1 MIPGINPKQLKQA
14 MKQLGMKQEEIDAK
28 EVIIRTSEKQ
38 LVIKNPSVVRIN
50 MMGQDSFQVTG
61 EVNEESLEKWKKEDI
76 DMVSKQAGV
85 NYEKARKA
93 LEKEGDIAGA
103 ILALQQDKT

>member
-28 EVIIRTSEKQ
+28 EVIIKTSEKQ

-50 MMGQDSFQVTG
+50 MMGQDSFQITG
-61 EVNEESLEKWKKEDI
+61 EVNE
-76 DMVSKQAGV
+76 
-85 NYEKARKA
+85 
-93 LEKEGDIAGA
+93 
-103 ILALQQDKT
+103 

>member
-76 DMVSKQAGV
+76 EIVSKQAGV
-85 NYEKARKA
+85 SYEKARDV

>member
-76 DMVSKQAGV
+76 EIVSKQAGV
-85 NYEKARKA
+85 SYEKARNV